1 LEAKQLT
8 KIYGGGG
15 NASHRA
21 LDGFDLV
28 EAGEFVGIMGPSGS
42 GKTTLLHLVGTL
54 DVPTSGEIRIGG
66 QEVTRLRGE
75 ELFRFRRRHL
85 GFVFQDFQLLEAL
98 TLRENILLPTVL
110 EKQPPEEMTDQLK
123 RLDMLA
129 ERLQITNVLNRRPP
143 EVSGGQKQRAATA
156 RALIHRPTLLL
167 ADEPTGN
174 LDSAARR
181 VLLTAFSD
189 INRSEGTTIIMVT
202 HDPVSASY
210 CDRVLMIQD
219 GRLFTEIRRGADQR
233 AFFRHILAVMAAWGG
248 ESLALRTLA
257 RKQVQYYAKHYT
269 AYGLNATFTVFLF
282 DLYTSLLLH
291 PQFQPPSVYQRPAC

>member
-1 LEAKQLT
+1 VPLLEAKQLS

-15 NASHRA
+15 AASHRA
-21 LDGFDLV
+21 LDGFDLRV

-42 GKTTLLHLVGTL
+42 GKTTLLHLLGTL
-54 DVPTSGEIRIGG
+54 DVPTSGEIRIDGK
-66 QEVTRLRGE
+66 EVTRMRGE
-75 ELFRFRRRHL
+75 ALSRFRRRHL

-110 EKQPPEEMTDQLK
+110 EKGPPEEMADRLE

-129 ERLQITNVLNRRPP
+129 ERLQIANVLDRRPP

-156 RALIHRPTLLL
+156 RALIHRPMLLL

-174 LDSAARR
+174 LDSAAGRA
-181 VLLTAFSD
+181 LLTAFSD

-219 GRLFTEIRRGADQR
+219 GHLFTEIRRGVDQR
-233 AFFRHILAVMAAWGG
+233 VFLRRILEVMAAWGG
-248 ESLALRTLA
+248 DTLA
-257 RKQVQYYAKHYT
+257 FMAPHT
-269 AYGLNATFTVFLF
+269 
-282 DLYTSLLLH
+282 
-291 PQFQPPSVYQRPAC
+291 